1 MPQIVP
7 WFLFFFSIILSF
19 DFFMYEK
26 IKIYF
31 RMAFGKLL
39 FCSLEKYL
47 INDKKKWIS
56 KSLFESESEIS
67 NADSNIKIYYLRFP
81 DIRF

>member
-39 FCSLEKYL
+39 FCSLGKYL

-67 NADSNIKIYYLRFP
+67 NADLNIKIYHLRFP